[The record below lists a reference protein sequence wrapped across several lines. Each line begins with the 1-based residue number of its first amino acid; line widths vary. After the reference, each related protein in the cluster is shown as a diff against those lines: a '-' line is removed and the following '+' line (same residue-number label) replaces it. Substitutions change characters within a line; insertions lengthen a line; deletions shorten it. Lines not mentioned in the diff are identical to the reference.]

1 MPRDSMMTTPTN
13 LFNATD
19 WEPLI
24 ALLRN
29 ELQECGG
36 LFNLLTRQQDQIID
50 RKPDAILLLN
60 DEIDAQTQIVGEL
73 RTRREQ
79 MVAELHTR
87 AEATGTVTLR
97 SIIPFFGADA
107 QPLLEALMNDIN
119 LMLRRNRQKARQNH
133 LLLARA
139 MELTEQTLRVLQPEN
154 FTRTYERTGKVATP
168 RPAAPASRYQA
179 VG

>member
-1 MPRDSMMTTPTN
+1 MTTPTTP
-13 LFNATD
+13 FSAAE

-24 ALLRN
+24 ALLRS
-29 ELQECGG
+29 ELQEYGG
-36 LFNLLTRQQDQIID
+36 LFNLLSRQQDQIIE

-60 DEIDAQTQIVGEL
+60 DEIDAQTQTVGEL
-73 RTRREQ
+73 RARREA
-79 MVAELHTR
+79 MIEELHTR
-87 AEATGTVTLR
+87 AGAAGTVTLR
-97 SIIPFFGADA
+97 SIIPCFGSEV

-119 LMLRRNRQKARQNH
+119 LMLRRTRQKARQNH

-154 FTRTYERTGKVATP
+154 FTRTYARTGKVATP
-168 RPAAPASRYQA
+168 RPATAASRYHA